1 MGNKRFFILE
11 CSKQDNNSVEHDNKH
26 ETGKSVE
33 IPAKNKY
40 DLPYEKSA
48 NELMS
53 AKGYAEYVKKHG
65 YHFTEKLA
73 EHVSKMLYNNV
84 PQLQYIPVNQIS
96 DLIES
101 QKINV
106 SKKATLGDII
116 YAANFAYSN
125 LYPDLLKDMKSC
137 VIHANKM
144 VNSPNGYDGMIF
156 CRWTADAIGKSIKID
171 WEKFI

>member
-1 MGNKRFFILE
+1 MRKKGFMIIQCSHHEDKKSDDTVNVHEENK
-11 CSKQDNNSVEHDNKH
+11 SK
-26 ETGKSVE
+26 E
-33 IPAKNKY
+33 IHNIEFN
-40 DLPYEKSA
+40 LPYEKSA

-53 AKGYAEYVKKHG
+53 AKGYVEYVKKHG